1 MKIFTSHQIAIID
14 SFTIINEP
22 VSESDLVKRAAK
34 KLYEWLKTEINKKQQ
49 IFIFA
54 GPGNN
59 GNDAIALTSILA
71 ARDFNCNLFLIK
83 NRTLKSVSRKE
94 LLGETYLFGSVHVK
108 EIEVDSDIPE
118 IPSDAIVV
126 EGIFGTGLNRCAEG
140 IYCPVIER
148 INNSGARVISI
159 DLPSGLFAEE
169 NATPEKNA
177 IIWANNTLTFEFPK
191 LCMFFKE
198 SSQYIGKWKVL
209 PIGLHNEIIEKTE
222 TNFFMLT
229 EELISKGLKPREK
242 FSHKGNFG
250 HSLLIAGSYG
260 MGGSAILAAKGAM
273 RSGAGLLTVHIPK
286 LLYEIIQISV
296 PEAICS
302 VDWSDSIF
310 TGVENIDNYNAIAV
324 GPGLGKSPE
333 TVDGLRK
340 LLKSNKKPM
349 VIDAD
354 ALNIIAAEKDLI
366 NLIPEGSVI
375 TPHPGEFAR
384 IAGETEN
391 SYEAVMKQLELSVKY
406 KIVVVLKGAHTS
418 VTTPDGEIFFNS
430 TGNAGMATAGS
441 GDVLTGVILA
451 LLSQGYSSKIAAVT
465 GVFIHGLAGDIA
477 VETTG
482 ENSLMASDI
491 AASLGAA
498 FKRIGY

>member
-1 MKIFTSHQIAIID
+1 MKIFTSSQISIID
-14 SFTIINEP
+14 NYTIINEP
-22 VSESDLVKRAAK
+22 ICETDLIKRAAK

-71 ARDFNCNLFLIK
+71 ARDFNCKLFLIK
-83 NRTLKSVSRKE
+83 NKTFKSEPRKE
-94 LLGETYLFGSVHVK
+94 LLGETYLFGSVFVK
-108 EIEVDSDIPE
+108 EVEVDRDIPE
-118 IPSDAIVV
+118 IPSDAVV
-126 EGIFGTGLNRCAEG
+126 IEGIFGTGLNRCAEG
-140 IYCPVIER
+140 IYCPIIER
-148 INNSGARVISI
+148 INNSGAKVISI
-159 DLPSGLFAEE
+159 DLPSGLFSEE
-169 NATPEKNA
+169 NANPERNA
-177 IIWANNTLTFEFPK
+177 IIWADMTLTFEFPK

-198 SSQYIGKWKVL
+198 AAPYIGKWKVL

-229 EELISKGLKPREK
+229 EELIAKEIKPRDK

-260 MGGSAILAAKGAM
+260 MGGAAVLSAKGAM

-286 LLYEIIQISV
+286 LLYEVIQISV

-302 VDWSDSIF
+302 IDLSDSIF
-310 TGVENIDNYNAIAV
+310 TYVENIENYNTIAV

-340 LLKSNKKPM
+340 LLKSSKKPM
-349 VIDAD
+349 IIDAD
-354 ALNIIAAEKDLI
+354 ALNIIASERDLI

-384 IAGETEN
+384 LAGETEN
-391 SYEAVMKQLELSVKY
+391 SYDAVIKQSEFSIKHN
-406 KIVVVLKGAHTS
+406 IVVVLKGAHTS
-418 VTTPDGEIFFNS
+418 ITTPEGEIFFNS
-430 TGNAGMATAGS
+430 TGNPGMATAGS

-451 LLSQGYSSKIAAVT
+451 LMAQGYSSKVAAFA
-465 GVFIHGLAGDIA
+465 GVFLHGLAGDIA

-482 ENSLMASDI
+482 ENSLMSSDI

>member
-1 MKIFTSHQIAIID
+1 MKIFTSSQIALID

-22 VSESDLVKRAAK
+22 VSETALIKRAAR
-34 KLYEWLKTEINKKQQ
+34 KLYEWLKTEVNKKQE
-49 IFIFA
+49 IFVFA

-71 ARDFNCNLFLIK
+71 ARDFNCKLFLIK
-83 NRTLKSVSRKE
+83 NRTLKSESRKE
-94 LLGETYLFGSVHVK
+94 LLGEAYLFGSVLVK
-108 EIEVDSDIPE
+108 EIEKEGDIPE

-126 EGIFGTGLNRCAEG
+126 EGIFGIGLNRCAEG
-140 IYCPVIER
+140 IYCPIIEK

-159 DLPSGLFAEE
+159 DLPSGLLSEE
-169 NATPEKNA
+169 NVSPEKNS

-198 SSQYIGKWKVL
+198 ASPYIGKWDVL
-209 PIGLHNEIIEKTE
+209 PIGLHSEIIEKTD

-229 EELISKGLKPREK
+229 EELIRKELKPRDK

-260 MGGSAILAAKGAM
+260 MGGAAVLAAKGAM

-286 LLYEIIQISV
+286 LLYQILQISV

-302 VDWSDSIF
+302 VDWSESIF
-310 TGVENIDNYNAIAV
+310 TGVENTEDYSAIAV
-324 GPGLGKSPE
+324 GPGIGKSPE
-333 TVDGLRK
+333 SADGLRK
-340 LLKSNKKPM
+340 LLKASKKPM

-354 ALNIIAAEKDLI
+354 ALNIIASERDLI
-366 NLIPEGSVI
+366 DLIPEGSVI

-384 IAGETEN
+384 IAGETKN
-391 SYEAVMKQLELSVKY
+391 SYDAVMKQSEFSK
-406 KIVVVLKGAHTS
+406 KHNIVVVLKGAHTS
-418 VTTPDGEIFFNS
+418 VATPDGEIFFNS
-430 TGNAGMATAGS
+430 TGNPGMATAGS
-441 GDVLTGVILA
+441 GDVLTGTILA
-451 LLSQGYSSKIAAVT
+451 LISQGYSSKVAAIA

-477 VETTG
+477 LETKG
-482 ENSLMASDI
+482 ENSIIAGDI

-498 FKRIGY
+498 FKRIGN